1 MRIVT
6 DLLLAGVDLVEAEVR
21 ALRAGTMKL
30 IMAIG
35 IFAVSLIFIIAAMA
49 LVLWGFYLLLAW
61 AINPTA
67 SAFLTAAISL
77 VLAIILA
84 VIAKSLVK

>member
-1 MRIVT
+1 MT
-6 DLLLAGVDLVEAEVR
+6 DILLAGVDLIEAEAR

-35 IFAVSLIFIIAAMA
+35 IFCVSVLFVIAALA

-61 AINPTA
+61 ATNPTA
-67 SAFLTAAISL
+67 GAFLTAAISL
-77 VLAIILA
+77 VLAVVLA
-84 VIAKSLVK
+84 VIAKSTAK

>member
-6 DLLLAGVDLVEAEVR
+6 DILLAGVDLIEAEAR

-35 IFAVSLIFIIAAMA
+35 IFCVSVLFVIAALA

-61 AINPTA
+61 ATNPTA
-67 SAFLTAAISL
+67 GAFLTAAISL
-77 VLAIILA
+77 VLAVVLA
-84 VIAKSLVK
+84 VIAKSTAK